1 VVAEG
6 VADLLI
12 AAEAGNAP
20 TASMA
25 PAAIAGMT
33 SFRVSFTARPL
44 LVLFVSSLILLITAG
59 ERPGGNSQLPKRKS
73 LESMSTDAVRASAS
87 FHPQLSP
94 AGGELRQEAQE
105 LLMPAMCV
113 SGGRPHA
120 AGRAR

>member
-1 VVAEG
+1 LGLSVVIEDLGAAVLVVAEG

-25 PAAIAGMT
+25 PAAIAGMM

-73 LESMSTDAVRASAS
+73 LESMSTDPV
-87 FHPQLSP
+87 PYLSGCAETP
-94 AGGELRQEAQE
+94 GSPGST
-105 LLMPAMCV
+105 V
-113 SGGRPHA
+113 
-120 AGRAR
+120 